1 MKRKRAFHARL
12 SIVALCLLTSCATTP
27 RTTTQTESSADEKAP
42 AGKWELS
49 GVGGDNAVHTA
60 RCNASGKLSPT
71 EVYDWNGKS
80 FVHFTLNDKA
90 WPDEDWGVAQDTWC
104 FACEN
109 GASLSGTGGDGQTYT
124 AEWTGKGKLL
134 QRAIYELQGKTFIHF
149 SLNGEPW
156 PDQEWGIEQGSW
168 SITCK

>member
-1 MKRKRAFHARL
+1 MKRITAFRGHL
-12 SIVALCLLTSCATTP
+12 SIAILCMLAGCATNP
-27 RTTTQTESSADEKAP
+27 RTGTQTDASSVGKP
-42 AGKWELS
+42 QAGKWELS
-49 GVGGDNAVHTA
+49 GVGGDSAVHRA
-60 RCNASGKLSPT
+60 RCDAPGRLSPT
-71 EVYDWNGKS
+71 EVYDRNGKS
-80 FVHFTLNDKA
+80 FVHFTLNGKP
-90 WPDEDWGVAQDTWC
+90 WPDTDWGVDQDTWS

-109 GASLSGTGGDGQTYT
+109 GASLSGTGADGQTYT

-149 SLNGEPW
+149 SLNDEPW